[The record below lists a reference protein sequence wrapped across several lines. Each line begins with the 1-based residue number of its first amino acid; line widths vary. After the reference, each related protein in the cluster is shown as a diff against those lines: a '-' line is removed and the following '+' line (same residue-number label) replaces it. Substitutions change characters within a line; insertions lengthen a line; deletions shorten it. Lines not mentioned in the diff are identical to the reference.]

1 MHLYPADD
9 VAKPFDANYP
19 IARPHGQ
26 RRCGTLEQTLSAV
39 GDRGLQTLSD
49 IG

>member
-9 VAKPFDANYP
+9 VAKPFDASYP
-19 IARPHGQ
+19 IARPLGQ
-26 RRCGTLEQTLSAV
+26 RRCDDLEQTLSAI
-39 GDRGLQTLSD
+39 GDRGAQTLRD